1 MARALP
7 QAATGSR
14 YRGRVPSS
22 VLNLARTG
30 PHRRGAR
37 RGLLLTP
44 LVALAAG
51 ALLVGCT
58 SSTPSPSATT
68 AAASTA
74 SAPEPTETL
83 LEDAADQHSAVGAVP
98 DGFPHDLLPT
108 PEDAEIL
115 VSTMQPVEGADLTAL
130 SLNLRSA
137 QDAATLVDGLRQPL
151 LASGFAEATPAQ
163 AEPGLAAQTTFV
175 RGDGE
180 MLLVGVLDRDGVRT
194 LTLGGRLRLG
204 S

>member
-1 MARALP
+1 MPSPVLI
-7 QAATGSR
+7 
-14 YRGRVPSS
+14 VP
-22 VLNLARTG
+22 RTG
-30 PHRRGAR
+30 PASPGAR
-37 RGLLLTP
+37 RRP
-44 LVALAAG
+44 LVAPLLALATT

-58 SSTPSPSATT
+58 TSGPSPVDSA
-68 AAASTA
+68 AAASTTP
-74 SAPEPTETL
+74 APQPTESL
-83 LEDAADQHSAVGAVP
+83 LEEADQHSAVGTLA
-98 DGFPHDLLPT
+98 DGFPHELLPP

-115 VSTMQPVEGADLTAL
+115 VSTLQPIEGGDLTAL

-137 QDAATLVDGLRQPL
+137 HDAATLVESLRQPL

-194 LTLGGRLRLG
+194 LTLGGRLRLDP
-204 S
+204 

>member
-1 MARALP
+1 M
-7 QAATGSR
+7 
-14 YRGRVPSS
+14 PSP
-22 VLNLARTG
+22 VLNLARSG
-30 PHRRGAR
+30 PRRRGAR
-37 RGLLLTP
+37 RGLMLTP
-44 LVALAAG
+44 LVALAVTT
-51 ALLVGCT
+51 ALTGCT
-58 SSTPSPSATT
+58 SSAPSPEPTT
-68 AAASTA
+68 AAGSTA
-74 SAPEPTETL
+74 TAPQPTETL
-83 LEDAADQHSAVGAVP
+83 LEDTADQHSAVGAVP
-98 DGFPHDLLPT
+98 EGFPHDLLPT

-115 VSTMQPVEGADLTAL
+115 VSTMQPVEGADLTTI

-137 QDAATLVDGLRQPL
+137 QDAAALVDGLRQPL

-204 S
+204 